1 MENNFDNE
9 ELKNN
14 VLKKLEQKIA
24 IEEFKEQEQIKNNKK
39 ELRRKGSFLK
49 VASLLVIA
57 FLLTGNVY
65 TYATYEQNIFSYIFT
80 KVGILENY
88 AETSIEVEQEII
100 SEDYGGNSL
109 TLVSYGM
116 DKETLLVNYHLK
128 FSEEQEYFVET
139 LFETASIVD
148 GDKSYNLD
156 KNNFSSFYK
165 ISDTEYEIV
174 KSFDIDASMISDN
187 ARFVTNASLYKELDG
202 PIADL
207 LGNWEFDIKLEKS
220 KLDLDY
226 KEYDIK
232 DKEIELFKENG
243 ERNEFEIYNQHGELT
258 GEVEPVSVKILGLK
272 ESDLATKLIFYG
284 NLYTNINYFVEI
296 LDENGNVLLEN
307 KTAEIYNMIPMEI
320 LFSKVSLDSK
330 LRVNIYEYDWN
341 ESGEEILTSKG
352 TIELDLSKDLIP
364 KEEKE
369 HEYNKVEWEGL
380 SISYDEN
387 TKIEPNEY
395 HPWINIELFDNVGD
409 YSTYGKYISIKKS
422 TNILNQSLDEIVDI
436 LRTNDVIKESKE
448 IVDTYYF
455 FVPVGNDTER
465 IDLSYEEVL
474 KLDENGKIEYN
485 GKDYDKSDLGI
496 SIYPEEKDI
505 VKETLVGGVRALTYT
520 DAFNED
526 IYVFLVNDSLYVI
539 TCPTDFDYTERVDA
553 FISGIEINN

>member
-14 VLKKLEQKIA
+14 VLKKLEQKVA
-24 IEEFKEQEQIKNNKK
+24 AEEFKKQEQIKNNKK

-128 FSEEQEYFVET
+128 FAEKQEYFLER

-207 LGNWEFDIKLEKS
+207 LGNWEFDIKFIFE
-220 KLDLDY
+220 
-226 KEYDIK
+226 
-232 DKEIELFKENG
+232 
-243 ERNEFEIYNQHGELT
+243 EFPL
-258 GEVEPVSVKILGLK
+258 S
-272 ESDLATKLIFYG
+272 
-284 NLYTNINYFVEI
+284 FV
-296 LDENGNVLLEN
+296 
-307 KTAEIYNMIPMEI
+307 
-320 LFSKVSLDSK
+320 
-330 LRVNIYEYDWN
+330 
-341 ESGEEILTSKG
+341 
-352 TIELDLSKDLIP
+352 
-364 KEEKE
+364 
-369 HEYNKVEWEGL
+369 
-380 SISYDEN
+380 
-387 TKIEPNEY
+387 
-395 HPWINIELFDNVGD
+395 
-409 YSTYGKYISIKKS
+409 
-422 TNILNQSLDEIVDI
+422 
-436 LRTNDVIKESKE
+436 
-448 IVDTYYF
+448 
-455 FVPVGNDTER
+455 
-465 IDLSYEEVL
+465 
-474 KLDENGKIEYN
+474 
-485 GKDYDKSDLGI
+485 
-496 SIYPEEKDI
+496 
-505 VKETLVGGVRALTYT
+505 
-520 DAFNED
+520 
-526 IYVFLVNDSLYVI
+526 
-539 TCPTDFDYTERVDA
+539 
-553 FISGIEINN
+553 

>member
-88 AETSIEVEQEII
+88 AEKSIEVEQEII

-352 TIELDLSKDLIP
+352 TIELDLSKDLIQ

-422 TNILNQSLDEIVDI
+422 INILNQSLDEIVDI

-496 SIYPEEKDI
+496 SIYPDEKDI